1 MSKYKFTISVIGCIL
16 QILLFFL
23 FVNRLGYWDAV
34 GFFYIILA
42 VLLWCYMML
51 VDKKPRLKKYCIIY
65 SSTTIIAAL
74 VSGIIA
80 GFESIALAWLLLA
93 GIIVGIL
100 VATLLYH
107 IIHIFIP
114 GGLEE
119 EGLPHYFEVSLTFF
133 SLTAYPM
140 LYAIPFRFENAI
152 VIALIVF
159 AFSLLVGF
167 ALTLPLVTSTG
178 IVARALESWQEID
191 HLPTLRVTI
200 INKVTRIINRLLS
213 RVKQSF
219 DTLSDMSNQ
228 IRTSAEDLS
237 SVSEQMNA
245 SLEEVSS
252 TVQQIAKGAQE
263 QSASIT
269 SVAQS
274 IEELN
279 NLTSSISSQVKMA
292 SVSSR
297 KTTESAKQGMEL
309 SKKEASISREIFEQ
323 TTFIAEKMTE
333 LRDQA
338 GEIKKILDII
348 AGITDQTD
356 LLALNAAIEAARVGE
371 QGKGFAVVAEEI
383 RNLATETQRSSAVVE
398 SLINEVTKTVLELSN
413 LLSSERQKMT
423 ESNELAA
430 QTEEQFTGIVKA
442 VDLVTDMV
450 TRINRAA
457 ADQAE
462 NTTELVQQVEQIAQ
476 VATETASATQEVSAS
491 VEEQTASMEEL
502 TSTAQVLSS
511 LVVKLEELLNQL
523 KK

>member
-1 MSKYKFTISVIGCIL
+1 MSKYKYVISIVGCIL
-16 QILLFFL
+16 QVFLVYL
-23 FVNRLGYWDAV
+23 FVRRLGYWNAV
-34 GFFYIILA
+34 GFYFVIFS
-42 VLLWCYMML
+42 LLLLLYNMFI
-51 VDKKPRLKKYCIIY
+51 DKKPTLRRYCIVYVGAI
-65 SSTTIIAAL
+65 TIMVL
-74 VSGIIA
+74 VSGIFA
-80 GFESIALAWLLLA
+80 GFESVALAWLLLA
-93 GIIVGIL
+93 GIVSGIL
-100 VATLLYH
+100 VATLVYH

-119 EGLPHYFEVSLTFF
+119 QGLPHYFEVSLTFF

-140 LYAIPFRFENAI
+140 LYAIPFTFANAVVLAL
-152 VIALIVF
+152 VIFGI
-159 AFSLLVGF
+159 SLLVGF
-167 ALTLPLVTSTG
+167 ALTLPLVRSTG
-178 IVARALESWQEID
+178 VVAGALESWQEID
-191 HLPTLRVTI
+191 KLPTLRVTI
-200 INKVTRIINRLLS
+200 INRITGIIDRLLA
-213 RVKQSF
+213 RVKNTF
-219 DTLSDMSNQ
+219 GTLSEMSNQ
-228 IRTSAEDLS
+228 IRTSSEDVS

-252 TVQQIAKGAQE
+252 TVQQISKGAQE

-269 SVAQS
+269 AVAKS

-297 KTTESAKQGMEL
+297 KTTDSAKQGMEL

-323 TTFIAEKMTE
+323 TTFIEEKMNE

-348 AGITDQTD
+348 AGVTDQTD

-371 QGKGFAVVAEEI
+371 QGKGFAVVADEI
-383 RNLATETQRSSAVVE
+383 RTLATETQQSSAVVE
-398 SLINEVTKTVLELSN
+398 NLISEITKTVLELSS

-450 TRINRAA
+450 ARISQAA
-457 ADQAE
+457 TDQAE
-462 NTTELVQQVEQIAQ
+462 NTTELVQQIEQIAQ
-476 VATETASATQEVSAS
+476 VANETASATQEVSAS
-491 VEEQTASMEEL
+491 VEEQTASMQEL

-511 LVVKLEELLNQL
+511 FAAKLEELLAQL
-523 KK
+523 RK

>member
-1 MSKYKFTISVIGCIL
+1 MSKYRFIISIIGCIL

-23 FVNRLGYWDAV
+23 FVKRLGYWNAV
-34 GFFYIILA
+34 GLYFVILA
-42 VLLWCYMML
+42 VILLLYNIL
-51 VDKKPRLKKYCIIY
+51 VDKKPTLKKYCIVY
-65 SSTTIIAAL
+65 SCAITVAAL
-74 VSGIIA
+74 VSGIA
-80 GFESIALAWLLLA
+80 VGFESVALAWLVLA
-93 GIIVGIL
+93 GIITGIL

-107 IIHIFIP
+107 VIHIFIP

-119 EGLPHYFEVSLTFF
+119 EGVPHYFEVSLTFF

-140 LYAIPFRFENAI
+140 LYAIPFTFENAI
-152 VIALIVF
+152 VLALVIF
-159 AFSLLVGF
+159 GFSLLVGF
-167 ALTLPLVTSTG
+167 ALTLPLVRSTS
-178 IVARALESWQEID
+178 IVARALESWQDID
-191 HLPTLRVTI
+191 KLPTLRVTI
-200 INKVTRIINRLLS
+200 INKVTRIINDLLTQ
-213 RVKQSF
+213 VKNSF

-228 IRTSAEDLS
+228 IRTSSEDLS

-252 TVQQIAKGAQE
+252 TVQQISKGAQE
-263 QSASIT
+263 QSSSIT

-323 TTFIAEKMTE
+323 TMFIEEKMTE

-398 SLINEVTKTVLELSN
+398 SLISEVTKTVLELST

-450 TRINRAA
+450 TRINQAA

-462 NTTELVQQVEQIAQ
+462 NTTELVKQIEQIAQ

-511 LVVKLEELLNQL
+511 FVVKLEQLLSQH

>member
-1 MSKYKFTISVIGCIL
+1 MRKYRFAISIIGCIL

-23 FVNRLGYWDAV
+23 FVKRLGYWNAV
-34 GFFYIILA
+34 GLYFVMLA
-42 VLLWCYMML
+42 VLLLLYHIL
-51 VDKKPRLKKYCIIY
+51 VDKKPTLKKYCIVY
-65 SSTTIIAAL
+65 SCAIAVAAL
-74 VSGIIA
+74 VSGIIV
-80 GFESIALAWLLLA
+80 GFESVALAWLLLA
-93 GIIVGIL
+93 GIITGIL

-133 SLTAYPM
+133 SLTAFPM
-140 LYAIPFRFENAI
+140 LYAIPFTFENAI
-152 VIALIVF
+152 VLALIIF
-159 AFSLLVGF
+159 GFSLLVGF
-167 ALTLPLVTSTG
+167 ALTLPLVRSTS

-191 HLPTLRVTI
+191 KLPTLRVTI
-200 INKVTRIINRLLS
+200 INKVTRIINRLLTQ
-213 RVKQSF
+213 VKDSF

-228 IRTSAEDLS
+228 IRTSSEDLS

-252 TVQQIAKGAQE
+252 TVQQISKGAQE

-297 KTTESAKQGMEL
+297 KTTESAKQGMDL
-309 SKKEASISREIFEQ
+309 SRKEASISREIFEQ
-323 TTFIAEKMTE
+323 TTFIEDKMTE

-398 SLINEVTKTVLELSN
+398 SLISEITKTVLELSN
-413 LLSSERQKMT
+413 LLSSERQKMM

-430 QTEEQFTGIVKA
+430 ETEEQFTGIVKA

-450 TRINRAA
+450 TRINQAA

-462 NTTELVQQVEQIAQ
+462 NTTELVKQIEQIAH

-511 LVVKLEELLNQL
+511 FVVKLEQLLSQL